1 RLGEAAPAIGLAR
14 IPVAYVALLRIAAA
28 EPDLVVDDPTAAVI
42 ELPPLKETLLAGLH
56 YLLPVV
62 LLIWVLMV
70 EHLSPGLSAFY
81 ATALLIVILLTQR
94 PLIAMFRGET
104 ATLTRVR
111 AGFDDLVDGLG
122 TGARNMIGIAIATAA
137 AGIVVGTVSITG
149 FGLVMTDLVE

>member
-42 ELPPLKETLLAGLH
+42 ELPELKATLLAGLH

-62 LLIWVLMV
+62 LLIWALMV

-81 ATALLIVILLTQR
+81 ATALLVVILLTQR
-94 PLIAMFRGET
+94 PLLAWFRRERQPL
-104 ATLTRVR
+104 ARLR
-111 AGFDDLVDGLG
+111 AGCDDLVDGL
-122 TGARNMIGIAIATAA
+122 AT
-137 AGIVVGTVSITG
+137 
-149 FGLVMTDLVE
+149 